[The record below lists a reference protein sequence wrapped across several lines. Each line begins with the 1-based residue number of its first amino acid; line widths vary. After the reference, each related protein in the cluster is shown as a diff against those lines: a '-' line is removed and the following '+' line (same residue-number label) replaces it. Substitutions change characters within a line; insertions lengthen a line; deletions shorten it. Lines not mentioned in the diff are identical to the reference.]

1 MDETKSTC
9 FCLKEIADSKKT
21 IAYLR
26 EQLPKVRALYDKY
39 KGTGLKRELDALA
52 DMQRLVKQLWEE
64 FPALIQQLNE
74 YGDPELAGTTQN
86 LYGCLLYTSLFSD
99 DLKQYLET
107 VLSSESLDKIRIK
120 REFMG

>member
-64 FPALIQQLNE
+64 FPALIRRSGACRNN
-74 YGDPELAGTTQN
+74 A
-86 LYGCLLYTSLFSD
+86 
-99 DLKQYLET
+99 
-107 VLSSESLDKIRIK
+107 ESVRRTEKIRLS
-120 REFMG
+120 GNGGLHTAVPGAGSL